1 MNKIYGNIESRK
13 KKTFENFITI
23 WLILHQLVYFM
34 VTISFAEIFINI
46 QLCEL
51 CMNKIN

>member
-1 MNKIYGNIESRK
+1 MEISKVE

-23 WLILHQLVYFM
+23 WLILHQLAYFM